1 MVASNHGGSAKMMR
15 TIRGID
21 GDVLAVPNG
30 IDATEFADLLD
41 GRIKPWGGKPVHGQI
56 FHDNPLVRDEQRKR
70 MARLNGV
77 VKGIDGD
84 DLPIPTAY
92 DPEQWDAILSDG
104 IHFGMV
110 AQWGI
115 EARLSAFPWLK
126 AERQKRIARR
136 ASWKPKR

>member
-21 GDVLAVPNG
+21 GDVLAIPAG
-30 IDATEFADLLD
+30 LDASEFADLLD
-41 GRIKPWGGKPVHGQI
+41 GRIKPWGGKPIHGQI
-56 FHDNPLVRDEQRKR
+56 FHDNPHLRDEQRKR

-77 VKGIDGD
+77 AKGIDGD
-84 DLPIPTAY
+84 DLPISAAY
-92 DPEQWDAILSDG
+92 SLEQWDAILSERASL
-104 IHFGMV
+104 GMV

-126 AERQKRIARR
+126 AEREKRR
-136 ASWKPKR
+136 AVRDLSIGRP